1 MATDLPQSAKKRI
14 LIAGIDGYLGWPTA
28 QCLAAQGHVVGGI
41 DNYLRRRWVREMG
54 SISAIPVAPIEERLE
69 GFHERVGQ
77 TLHFQE
83 GDLRDCTFAET
94 VIREFQPDAVIHLA
108 QCPSA
113 AFSMLDAEH
122 AILVQTNNL
131 ATTFNLSFA
140 VHQHAPDCHLVKVG
154 SMSEYGTPDVSIPEG
169 FFDVAYRDRQARLPF
184 PRQADSWYGW
194 SEVHSSDNLM
204 FACRNWDLRVTNLMP
219 GVIFGTRAGEA
230 ETDRRLKTRLDFD
243 QAFGTILNR
252 FCCQAVAGHP
262 LTLFGGGRQ
271 KRTFLSLRDAL
282 QGLRL
287 VIDTPPEPGEYRV
300 LNHFS
305 DTYSTAE
312 LALKVGDVARELK
325 LDPEICYLE
334 NPRREAAEHFYDVQI
349 QGLFELGYWPER
361 DFESEIRVM
370 LQDLIPCRDRIR
382 SRQEV
387 LIPDVRWDGSRQKA
401 APLPQKAMAASAS

>member
-1 MATDLPQSAKKRI
+1 MTTSLPQSSKKRI

-28 QCLAAQGHVVGGI
+28 QFLAAQGHAVGGI
-41 DNYLRRRWVREMG
+41 DNYFRRRWVREMR

-69 GFHERVGQ
+69 GFRERAGQ
-77 TLHFQE
+77 TLHFWE

-94 VIREFQPDAVIHLA
+94 VILEFQPDAVIHLA

-131 ATTFNLSFA
+131 STTFNLSFA
-140 VHQHAPDCHLVKVG
+140 VHQHAPNCHLVKVG
-154 SMSEYGTPDVSIPEG
+154 SMSEYGTPNVSIPEG
-169 FFDVAYRDRQARLPF
+169 FFDVAYRERQARLPF

-194 SEVHSSDNLM
+194 SEIHSSDNLM

-219 GVIFGTRAGEA
+219 GVIFGTRASEA

-243 QAFGTILNR
+243 QAFGTIVNR
-252 FCCQAVAGHP
+252 FCCQAVARHP

-287 VIDTPPEPGEYRV
+287 VIDTPPKPGEYRV

-312 LALKVGDVARELK
+312 LALKVSDVARELK

-361 DFESEIRVM
+361 DFESEIRLM

-401 APLPQKAMAASAS
+401 APLPQKAMAASAV

>member
-1 MATDLPQSAKKRI
+1 
-14 LIAGIDGYLGWPTA
+14 
-28 QCLAAQGHVVGGI
+28 
-41 DNYLRRRWVREMG
+41 
-54 SISAIPVAPIEERLE
+54 
-69 GFHERVGQ
+69 
-77 TLHFQE
+77 
-83 GDLRDCTFAET
+83 
-94 VIREFQPDAVIHLA
+94 
-108 QCPSA
+108 
-113 AFSMLDAEH
+113 
-122 AILVQTNNL
+122 
-131 ATTFNLSFA
+131 
-140 VHQHAPDCHLVKVG
+140 
-154 SMSEYGTPDVSIPEG
+154 
-169 FFDVAYRDRQARLPF
+169 
-184 PRQADSWYGW
+184 
-194 SEVHSSDNLM
+194 M

-243 QAFGTILNR
+243 QAFGTIVNR
-252 FCCQAVAGHP
+252 FCCQAVARHP

-370 LQDLIPCRDRIR
+370 LQDLIPCRERIR

-401 APLPQKAMAASAS
+401 APLPQKAMAASAV

>member
-1 MATDLPQSAKKRI
+1 MTTSLPQSSKKRI

-28 QCLAAQGHVVGGI
+28 QFLAAQGHVVGGI

-69 GFHERVGQ
+69 GFRERVGQ

-122 AILVQTNNL
+122 AILVQSNNL
-131 ATTFNLSFA
+131 STTFNLSFA
-140 VHQHAPDCHLVKVG
+140 VHQHAPNCHLVKVG

-219 GVIFGTRAGEA
+219 GVIFGTRTGEA

-243 QAFGTILNR
+243 QAFGTIVNR
-252 FCCQAVAGHP
+252 FCCQAVARHP

-287 VIDTPPEPGEYRV
+287 VIDTPPKPGEYRV

-312 LALKVGDVARELK
+312 LALKVSDVAREFK

-401 APLPQKAMAASAS
+401 APLPQKAMAASAV